1 MTPNESNELTSGYVI
16 YNLKGDTVDTWLTWH
31 VTEDEL
37 FHVHV
42 RESPFLSDEFT
53 NDALDIIMSHEEIV
67 VDDRLLHKGTGES
80 LYYLGWAGAL
90 RQIPDDSAFIV
101 PKNLHFHIS
110 DKEDGRIMINLV
122 KSSHPDGYSGF
133 TRLIADPSHNQI
145 LKADVTIYDVDKI
158 SSSEF
163 RTILRH
169 ELGHAFGLAHSTD
182 PEDLMHPVIQTN
194 YPFISGCDI
203 DALSELYDGSE
214 KTSVECE
221 K

>member
-1 MTPNESNELTSGYVI
+1 M
-16 YNLKGDTVDTWLTWH
+16 KGDAIDTWLTWH
-31 VTEDEL
+31 VAENEP
-37 FHVHV
+37 FHVHMS
-42 RESPFLSDEFT
+42 ESSFLSDKFAS
-53 NDALDIIMSHEEIV
+53 DAFDIVMSSDTVAIE
-67 VDDRLLHKGTGES
+67 DLLLHKGRGES
-80 LYYLGWAGAL
+80 LYYLGWTGAL
-90 RQIPDDSAFIV
+90 QQIPDDLTFRV

-122 KSSHPDGYSGF
+122 KSPHPDGYSGF
-133 TRLIADPSHNQI
+133 TKLIADPTHNQI

-194 YPFISGCDI
+194 YPFISGCSI
-203 DALSELYDGSE
+203 DALSELYDGS
-214 KTSVECE
+214 KKPVLNV
-221 K
+221 KNNFFVF